1 MTEKDV
7 KEIASEIMLKTKAGY
22 LATIDSDGFPQ
33 IRAIDNLRCPD
44 RFLHASQVLGKL
56 DDKLSI
62 YISTN
67 TSSEKIQHITKN
79 KTVAVYFS
87 LPDEFKGI
95 MLQGIVE
102 IIDDLEFKKEI
113 WCEGWEL
120 FFPKG
125 YTDPDF
131 TILRIKPKYLKSWYQ
146 VGKHDL
152 KLSD

>member
-1 MTEKDV
+1 MIEKDV
-7 KEIASEIMLKTKAGY
+7 KEIAYEIMLKTKVGF
-22 LATIDSDGFPQ
+22 LATIDNEGFPQ

-44 RFLHASQVLGKL
+44 RFLHAAQVLGKL
-56 DDKLSI
+56 DDKLSV

-67 TSSEKIQHITKN
+67 TSSEKIQHIMKN

-95 MLQGIVE
+95 MLQGNIE
-102 IIDDLEFKKEI
+102 IFDNLGFKKEI
-113 WCEGWEL
+113 WTEGWE
-120 FFPKG
+120 FYYPKG

-146 VGKHDL
+146 SGKFEL